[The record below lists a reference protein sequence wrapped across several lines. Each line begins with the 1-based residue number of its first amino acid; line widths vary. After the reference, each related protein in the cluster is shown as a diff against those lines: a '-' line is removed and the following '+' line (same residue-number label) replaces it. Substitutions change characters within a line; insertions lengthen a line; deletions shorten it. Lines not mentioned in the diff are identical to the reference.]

1 MHEVENKRVRGLRK
15 WSNGMGFRL
24 ADLLVVCGGFWLGF
38 LGRCEAC
45 RRSENRVEFGLLESG
60 CCLLDLVVWGVC

>member
-24 ADLLVVCGGFWLGF
+24 ADLWWFVVAFGWVFWVGVQ
-38 LGRCEAC
+38 AC